1 MVNTRFTKSNGITT
15 KIKNM
20 IERELND
27 YKITTTTFSFGE
39 MYKVEMWND
48 YGMKRTIYEE
58 CIDQSSE
65 MIMNWWKDS
74 EIEYKKMKSLQV
86 VLNNKVKKEIK

>member
-1 MVNTRFTKSNGITT
+1 
-15 KIKNM
+15 M
-20 IERELND
+20 IERD
-27 YKITTTTFSFGE
+27 YKITPTTFSFGE

-58 CIDQSSE
+58 DIDQSSK
-65 MIMNWWKDS
+65 MIMDWWETSD
-74 EIEYKKMKSLQV
+74 EEYGKMKSLQV